1 MQIEEI
7 SNLRNGK
14 SDNCKVLE
22 ALESECKKL
31 IHEIHMNGI
40 SE

>member
-7 SNLRNGK
+7 RSLRNGK

-22 ALESECKKL
+22 ALESECKEL
-31 IHEIHMNGI
+31 IHEIHMNEI